1 MKRPGPRYTDA
12 ELLRASRHDAEAFG
26 EFYDRHA
33 PAVLAFFQR
42 RTACAQTSLDLTAE
56 TFAEAFAS
64 RRRFRDMGAPAL
76 AWLLT
81 IGRRKLSRSLER
93 ERVEQR
99 ALRRLGIERVQL
111 DDGAYERLEE
121 LCANAELRGQVE
133 NALAL
138 LTPRVAEA
146 VELRVVL
153 ELPFGEVARR
163 LGCSEIAARMRVARG
178 LSQLHETLE
187 AR

>member
-1 MKRPGPRYTDA
+1 MTRPGAHRTDA
-12 ELLRASRHDAEAFG
+12 ELLRASQDDPEAFG

-33 PAVLAFFQR
+33 AVVLAFFQR

-93 ERVEQR
+93 ERVEQS
-99 ALRRLGIERVQL
+99 ALRRLGVERVQL
-111 DDGAYERLEE
+111 DDGAYERLDE

-133 NALAL
+133 NA
-138 LTPRVAEA
+138 
-146 VELRVVL
+146 
-153 ELPFGEVARR
+153 
-163 LGCSEIAARMRVARG
+163 ARMRVARG
-178 LSQLHETLE
+178 LSQLHEALE

>member
-1 MKRPGPRYTDA
+1 MKRSGSPHTDA
-12 ELLRASRHDAEAFG
+12 ELLRASRHDPEAFG

-33 PAVLAFFQR
+33 AAVLAFFQR

-64 RRRFRDMGAPAL
+64 RRRFRDTGAPAL

-81 IGRRKLSRSLER
+81 IGRRTLSRSLER

-99 ALRRLGIERVQL
+99 ALRRLGVERVLL
-111 DDGAYERLEE
+111 DDRTYERLEE
-121 LCANAELRGQVE
+121 LCANAQLRGQVQ
-133 NALAL
+133 NALDS
-138 LTPRVAEA
+138 LTPRVAAA
-146 VELRVVL
+146 VELRVVR
-153 ELPFGEVARR
+153 ELPFAEVARQ

-178 LSQLHETLE
+178 LSQLHEALE

>member
-1 MKRPGPRYTDA
+1 
-12 ELLRASRHDAEAFG
+12 
-26 EFYDRHA
+26 
-33 PAVLAFFQR
+33 
-42 RTACAQTSLDLTAE
+42 
-56 TFAEAFAS
+56 
-64 RRRFRDMGAPAL
+64 MGAPAL

-99 ALRRLGIERVQL
+99 ALRRLGVERVEL

-121 LCANAELRGQVE
+121 LCSNAELRGQVE
-133 NALAL
+133 NALDS
-138 LTPRVAEA
+138 LTPRVAAA

-153 ELPFGEVARR
+153 ELPFAEVARQ

-178 LSQLHETLE
+178 LSQLHEALE